1 MATVRRFGGGVM
13 NWQSTWAGFALL
25 GVAFW
30 QFFSDGISFT
40 AILFGGAALVVLV
53 LGTLGKEVEAEKISG
68 TVDFLTDPAEAI
80 VDAATDRLGSW
91 LGGDAESDQPQFD
104 PDAALARYLENRPDG
119 QPNPVA
125 PRREL
130 PGFGRKG
137 LPSAETPA

>member
-13 NWQSTWAGFALL
+13 NLQSIWAGFALL

-30 QFFSDGISFT
+30 QFFTDGISFT
-40 AILFGGAALVVLV
+40 AILFGGAGLAVLV
-53 LGTLGKEVEAEKISG
+53 LGTIGKETEAERISG

-80 VDAATDRLGSW
+80 VDAATDRLGDW
-91 LGGDAESDQPQFD
+91 LGGGAESEQPKFD
-104 PDAALARYLENRPDG
+104 PDAAIARYLENRPEG
-119 QPNPVA
+119 QPNPAA

-137 LPSAETPA
+137 MPSADC